1 MIKRSGAEG
10 LSLSSPVPAHLK
22 AARLVADLHQRA
34 AQQFRAALVS
44 RDIIGQAK
52 GKMTERFN
60 IDADEA
66 FNMLKLVSQH
76 SNTPV
81 AQVAQRVV
89 SGDVWPP
96 TP

>member
-1 MIKRSGAEG
+1 VR
-10 LSLSSPVPAHLK
+10 
-22 AARLVADLHQRA
+22 RD
-34 AQQFRAALVS
+34 QQFRAALVS

-52 GKMTERFN
+52 GKMMERFN

-89 SGDVWPP
+89 SSDVWPP
-96 TP
+96 TQ